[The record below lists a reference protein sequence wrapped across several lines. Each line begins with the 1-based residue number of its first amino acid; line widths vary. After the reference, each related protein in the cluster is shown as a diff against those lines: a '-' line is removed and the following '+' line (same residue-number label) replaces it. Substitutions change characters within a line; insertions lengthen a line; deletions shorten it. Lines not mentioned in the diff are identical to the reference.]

1 MNVGDYVRNNKGNI
15 AKIIEVER
23 ENNWLTVRYDKV
35 FNHATGITYN
45 LIHFKNEEEILEY
58 SHTKSSPNIL
68 DILEPMD
75 LLYIDIS
82 PDDCGGIVVP
92 RIPETLDELER
103 YIKKIKSGE
112 YILKYVVTHEQL
124 ENSMYEVGE

>member
-1 MNVGDYVRNNKGNI
+1 MPIKNGTQGIFANKEDVI
-15 AKIIEVER
+15 
-23 ENNWLTVRYDKV
+23 
-35 FNHATGITYN
+35 
-45 LIHFKNEEEILEY
+45 
-58 SHTKSSPNIL
+58 KSNSNIL

-75 LLYIDIS
+75 LLYIDIC

-92 RIPETLDELER
+92 RIPETLDELKK

-124 ENSMYEVGE
+124 ENNMYEVGE